1 MSAIHNTVGASAA
14 IRRFTKSGAGRCR
27 LAFHPKPRSSRVTP
41 TAGRARRGM
50 TIPREYGG
58 RGRLGTTTQ
67 KERYL
72 HGTATGRV
80 HIYAATSAT
89 CG

>member
-1 MSAIHNTVGASAA
+1 
-14 IRRFTKSGAGRCR
+14 
-27 LAFHPKPRSSRVTP
+27 
-41 TAGRARRGM
+41 M